1 METAG
6 RSSIRKQTQ
15 TKRRPTKD
23 LYKDKK
29 KEKIINYELDR
40 GLYRCCT
47 WRAWCHDSRACCRRF
62 RGFRF
67 RGGYVW
73 VCVWL
78 SKAERLKHVSVVFL
92 LLLLFFFSPP
102 SHPRLKCCRC
112 HGVHGQPALQTMQPE
127 VPGLDAVRGEL
138 YIGRAALFWSV
149 ALFIFEL
156 QTPQPLYN
164 PPRTASR
171 PGTHTRVAEGGV
183 DHSSVH
189 TAGHKVSCLPPC
201 LPSIGF
207 QHDLSPYHSNYRYRR
222 CCSQQ
227 NPAEMA

>member
-1 METAG
+1 
-6 RSSIRKQTQ
+6 
-15 TKRRPTKD
+15 
-23 LYKDKK
+23 
-29 KEKIINYELDR
+29 
-40 GLYRCCT
+40 
-47 WRAWCHDSRACCRRF
+47 
-62 RGFRF
+62 
-67 RGGYVW
+67 
-73 VCVWL
+73 
-78 SKAERLKHVSVVFL
+78 
-92 LLLLFFFSPP
+92 
-102 SHPRLKCCRC
+102 
-112 HGVHGQPALQTMQPE
+112 MQPE

-171 PGTHTRVAEGGV
+171 PGTHTRVAEDGI

-207 QHDLSPYHSNYRYRR
+207 QHDPILTIPTTGTGGAAANRILRKWLEPNRR
-222 CCSQQ
+222 SIARHWKALGFPKAPPDAASGGGGGGGGGGGLLVPGWCARGREVVYKGQARCKIDKVHAPLPQDTEAFCSITFADGSQRETVATNLQ
-227 NPAEMA
+227 PVRRRSSCLVVVALHLYSQCI